1 MEVQK
6 SISIEAPPES
16 VWKFISDPEMILEW
30 YLPLQRFEY
39 TGDLQRTEGARF
51 IFEERMP
58 GGSMTLEC
66 VVTEWKE
73 PERFRFEM
81 TSGSTVE
88 SYEEIWTVEATPSGS
103 EFTFTERMQFANPIL
118 RSISPLIGRMSGAT
132 IVKMLAELKRLAE
145 T

>member
-1 MEVQK
+1 MEVQR

-16 VWKFISDPEMILEW
+16 VWKFVSDPEMVLAW
-30 YLPLQRFEY
+30 YLPLQRLEY
-39 TGDLQRTEGARF
+39 TSDLQQTVGAPF

-81 TSGSTVE
+81 TSGPMMK
-88 SYEEIWTVEATPSGS
+88 SYEETWTVEATPAGS
-103 EFTFTERMQFANPIL
+103 EFTFTERMEFANPIL
-118 RSISPLIGRMSGAT
+118 RRLGPLIGRMSGAT

>member
-1 MEVQK
+1 MEVQR
-6 SISIEAPPES
+6 SIFIEAPPES
-16 VWKFISDPEMILEW
+16 VWKFVSDPELILAW

-39 TGDLQRTEGARF
+39 TSDLQRTVGAPF

-81 TSGSTVE
+81 TSGPTMK
-88 SYEEIWTVEATPSGS
+88 SYEESWTLRANPAGS
-103 EFTFTERMQFANPIL
+103 EFTFTERMELANPIL
-118 RSISPLIGRMSGAT
+118 RGISPLIGRMSGAT
-132 IVKMLAELKRLAE
+132 IVKMLAKLKRLVE
-145 T
+145 D